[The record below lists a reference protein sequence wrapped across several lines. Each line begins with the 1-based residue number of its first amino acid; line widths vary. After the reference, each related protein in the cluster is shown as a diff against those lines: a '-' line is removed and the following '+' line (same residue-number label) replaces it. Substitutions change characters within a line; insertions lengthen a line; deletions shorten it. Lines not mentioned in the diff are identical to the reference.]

1 MNTVLTIIGTLV
13 GAGAIFGF
21 ISGWFSIDKVKEAIH
36 NLTQK
41 QNKKRIKEIEKEQDV
56 LNSNLENLSD
66 IDDRTRDEIK
76 RIKKD
81 AKKKILDT
89 LNKDSI
95 KDVDEGIDDKWGKI

>member
-21 ISGWFSIDKVKEAIH
+21 ASGWFSIDKVKEAIH
-36 NLTQK
+36 KFTQK
-41 QNKKRIKEIEKEQDV
+41 QNKKKIKEIEKEQDV
-56 LNSNLENLSD
+56 LNSDLENLSD
-66 IDDRTRDEIK
+66 INDETRNEIK

-81 AKKKILDT
+81 AKRKILDT
-89 LNKDSI
+89 LNKNSI